1 MAEVGIE
8 RLAAGDDEE
17 DEAERH
23 QPDIAVIKQKRQ
35 GVDRVD
41 GGDHPRI
48 VANVQ
53 QPCRRDRDE
62 PDHHDRGE
70 EARHPRGAA
79 ALGGEQ
85 RDQDHDGER
94 HDVVVEGGRDQL
106 QSFHRREH
114 GNRRRDDGVSQK
126 HGSADDAEQEHERGA
141 PPERAR
147 RQRGER
153 QRAALAVIVRPQQQD
168 DVFQGDHDN

>member
-53 QPCRRDRDE
+53 
-62 PDHHDRGE
+62 
-70 EARHPRGAA
+70 
-79 ALGGEQ
+79 
-85 RDQDHDGER
+85 
-94 HDVVVEGGRDQL
+94 
-106 QSFHRREH
+106 
-114 GNRRRDDGVSQK
+114 
-126 HGSADDAEQEHERGA
+126 
-141 PPERAR
+141 
-147 RQRGER
+147 
-153 QRAALAVIVRPQQQD
+153 
-168 DVFQGDHDN
+168 